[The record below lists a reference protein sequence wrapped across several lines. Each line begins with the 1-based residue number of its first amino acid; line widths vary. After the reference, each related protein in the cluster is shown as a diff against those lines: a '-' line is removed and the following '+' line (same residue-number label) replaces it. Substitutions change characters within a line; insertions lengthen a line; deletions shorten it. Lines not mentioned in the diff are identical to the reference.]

1 MEAGYSIAGNLSL
14 ARHVFAHPF
23 CGWRLAHL
31 GPFILSLFLL
41 QLLRGVSSST
51 PAHPFLVPETT
62 QSPVLPADDRPLGQ
76 DLEDPTGVYVC
87 VFWSCLLVIS
97 PFS

>member
-76 DLEDPTGVYVC
+76 DLEDPTGVC